1 MMKAQKRRQAEAAAN
16 GGEAPEQQASMPRL
30 GTPGSITR
38 DQIRLL
44 KENNFEPS
52 RLWSREEAQLILD
65 SVTYLRAAIYTITQ
79 ETDPPLEVQNK
90 LLRFILATDELRSD
104 VYDWSV
110 NRTRDDSGKALPDL
124 PRDELF
130 AKVEAEI
137 LRQWEAN

>member
-1 MMKAQKRRQAEAAAN
+1 MKAQKRRQAEAAAD
-16 GGEAPEQQASMPRL
+16 GGEAPEEQATMPRL

-38 DQIRLL
+38 DQIRQL

-65 SVTYLRAAIYTITQ
+65 SVSYLRAAIYMITKD
-79 ETDPPLEVQNK
+79 TDPPLEVQNK
-90 LLRFILATDELRSD
+90 LLKFMLADDDLRTD

-110 NRTRDDSGKALPDL
+110 NRTRDDSGKDLPEL
-124 PRDELF
+124 PRDALF

-137 LRQWEAN
+137 LRQWETN